1 MMFGLFKKKKKTTP
15 EFNFSGIKTDMHSH
29 IIPGID
35 DGAKNLKDALLL
47 AKQFKALG
55 YQKLI
60 ATPHIMAD
68 YFRNTPDTINRALD
82 ILRKGLEEHE
92 IDLKV
97 DAAAEYYLDE
107 TLEKKIR
114 LKEVL
119 TFGENYLLFELSY
132 INPPQNLTGFI
143 KMMQDAGYKPV
154 LAHPERYSYY
164 HNTFENYHQLR
175 ETGCLFQLNSIALT
189 GYYGTG
195 VKRTAESMVDK
206 HLIDFLGSDM
216 HHLKHAAALEN
227 SLGMPLM
234 QQLLTQHQLNNTL
247 L

>member
-1 MMFGLFKKKKKTTP
+1 MFGLFKKKKIAP

-35 DGAKNLKDALLL
+35 DGAKTLKDSLLL
-47 AKQFKALG
+47 AKKFKVLG

-68 YFRNTPDTINRALD
+68 YFRNTPDTINRGLD
-82 ILRKGLEEHE
+82 VLRKGLEENK
-92 IDLKV
+92 IDLEV

-114 LKEVL
+114 QKQVL

-132 INPPQNLTGFI
+132 INPPQNLIDFI
-143 KMMQDAGYKPV
+143 KTMQDAGYKPV
-154 LAHPERYSYY
+154 LAHPERYPYY
-164 HNTFENYHQLR
+164 YSSFENYHQIR
-175 ETGCLFQLNSIALT
+175 ETGCLLQLNSIALT
-189 GYYGTG
+189 GYYGSG
-195 VKRTAESMVDK
+195 AKKTAEEMVDN
-206 HLIDFLGSDM
+206 HVVDFLGSDM
-216 HHLKHAAALEN
+216 HHLKHAAALED
-227 SLGMPLM
+227 SLSTPLM
-234 QQLLTQHQLNNTL
+234 QQLLTQHQLGNAL